1 MIKPQ
6 SPLDSSTRPT
16 PMTRTASTALNT
28 QSQEL
33 ATPAAQKSR
42 QTSPFPPTYAAILAS
57 SSQKNSKALNKV
69 TKSPEASTKPN
80 IKCSGQLASFPPAT
94 STYAAI
100 VAASANRQLQNTI
113 ATVPD
118 SEQLPLQSSPDLSWT
133 LANKP
138 SVLSLARG
146 SSDTIY
152 AADLDKN
159 VKPAS
164 GSIVRR
170 SCRLAAIAL
179 GKLNQTRPPVISTHP
194 KIIKA
199 SESFSSEMSSS
210 NLTSLD
216 DDTDQ
221 IPGAVS
227 DKSSTLSDLSSSEK
241 DTENTQPMPSH
252 KPKKRKRKRGC
263 DMTPHQRQKRN
274 QNLNKRRKGKR
285 VKNSLNSFTTAVPPP
300 GAQTI
305 QRNVDHLD
313 LFPAITQ
320 DFCQRISEYKRLLAD
335 YENDPN
341 NLQKPPKVYAC
352 SPTKEENESALKT
365 VKKSFYTIDSNY
377 NKIYDKKTN
386 ELVAIVEFIPLEDLS
401 KSRWNDYDFL
411 CLFLHRCKEFISPVS
426 SKSRKCGGIMWAMGW
441 RKAYN
446 GLEILGRYR
455 NQAV

>member
-28 QSQEL
+28 QSQASHDQSSFMEL

-138 SVLSLARG
+138 
-146 SSDTIY
+146 
-152 AADLDKN
+152 
-159 VKPAS
+159 
-164 GSIVRR
+164 
-170 SCRLAAIAL
+170 
-179 GKLNQTRPPVISTHP
+179 
-194 KIIKA
+194 
-199 SESFSSEMSSS
+199 S

-401 KSRWNDYDFL
+401 KSQWNDYDFL
-411 CLFLHRCKEFISPVS
+411 CLFLHQCKEFISPVS